1 MRTQNKELCI
11 VTIINI
17 VVTLVTVLL
26 QEYDR
31 VQALSHNMVVAIFIA
46 FFGII
51 VVILWLFKGEKLYEI
66 RNKIRKK
73 GKVSE

>member
-1 MRTQNKELCI
+1 MQNKQLCI

-31 VQALSHNMVVAIFIA
+31 VQALTHNMVVAIFIA